1 MQISRRDMMLGLASS
16 GVGVAVSGI
25 GLAGSAWAGS
35 HISKG
40 HISKGHISRGW
51 AFGSFWRL
59 VTADAKMARV
69 AKSVVDA
76 VVDEVTHRMSPY
88 EPTSELSRFNTAKTS
103 DWLSMSGPS
112 CTVVAEA
119 LRIARVSGGA
129 FDPTVGPLVAQFGF
143 GPIRGAVG
151 RYDDIVVAPGAIR
164 KQVPGLTLDLCGIAK
179 GYALDQ
185 VAAGLTQAGVE
196 DALIEIGGEV
206 RALGMH
212 PNGRVWKI
220 GIADPLS
227 NGAAVQ
233 RVVKPGVLALATSG
247 HAVNGVRDPVN
258 ISHIVNPNSGR
269 PAHMTLAS
277 VSVLAASGMEA
288 DALATALCAHGA
300 RAGIDLA
307 ERLGISALFVT
318 DGSEAPLEVMTGGFD
333 THIEI

>member
-1 MQISRRDMMLGLASS
+1 MQISRRDMMLGLAAS
-16 GVGVAVSGI
+16 GIGVAVSGI

-40 HISKGHISRGW
+40 W

-59 VTADAKMARV
+59 VTADAQMARV

-76 VVDEVTHRMSPY
+76 VVDDVTHRMSPY
-88 EPTSELSRFNTAKTS
+88 DATSELSRFNTAKTS

-112 CTVVAEA
+112 CTVVVAA
-119 LRIARVSGGA
+119 LRIARISKGA
-129 FDPTVGPLVAQFGF
+129 FDPTVGPLVARFGF

-151 RYDDIVVAPGAIR
+151 RYDDIAVRPSAIR

-185 VAAGLTQAGVE
+185 VAAGLTQAGIE

-206 RALGMH
+206 RALGVH
-212 PNGRVWKI
+212 PNGRAWKI

-227 NGAAVQ
+227 SGAGVQ
-233 RVVKPGVLALATSG
+233 RVVTPGVLALATSG
-247 HAVNGVRDPVN
+247 HAVNGVRAPVN

-307 ERLGISALFVT
+307 ERLDISALFVT

-333 THIEI
+333 THVEI

>member
-35 HISKG
+35 HISR
-40 HISKGHISRGW
+40 GHISRGW

-59 VTADAKMARV
+59 VTADAEMARV

-76 VVDEVTHRMSPY
+76 VVDDVTHRMSPY
-88 EPTSELSRFNTAKTS
+88 ELTSELSQFNTAKTS

-119 LRIARVSGGA
+119 LRIARVSNGA
-129 FDPTVGPLVAQFGF
+129 FDPTVGPLVARFGF
-143 GPIRGAVG
+143 GPIQGAVG

-179 GYALDQ
+179 GYALDR
-185 VAAGLTQAGVE
+185 VVAGLSHAGVE

-206 RALGMH
+206 RALGIH
-212 PNGRVWKI
+212 PNGRAWKI

-227 NGAAVQ
+227 NSAGVQ
-233 RVVKPGVLALATSG
+233 RVVKPGILALATSG
-247 HAVNGVRDPVN
+247 HAVNGVHAPVN

-307 ERLGISALFVT
+307 ERLGISALLVT

-333 THIEI
+333 THVEI